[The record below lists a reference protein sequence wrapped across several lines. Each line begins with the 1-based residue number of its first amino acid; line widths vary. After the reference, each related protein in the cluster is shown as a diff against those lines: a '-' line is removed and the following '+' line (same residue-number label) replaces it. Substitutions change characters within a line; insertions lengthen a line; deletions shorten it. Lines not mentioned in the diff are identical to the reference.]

1 MSKLTHELIPAGNQ
15 ALVSLHFRLLC
26 VFHYEDAF

>member
-1 MSKLTHELIPAGNQ
+1 MSKLNHELIPAGSQ
-15 ALVSLHFRLLC
+15 ALASLHVRLLC